1 MEKKIKFL
9 TDKRSD
15 YHQFGTVLLAVGAFF
30 YIGLII
36 PKMDKVAGYNEAM
49 LITSIVFL
57 SVSILFFTKAKKLKK
72 LLDEWKES

>member
-1 MEKKIKFL
+1 MEKKIKFI
-9 TDKRSD
+9 TDKISD
-15 YHQFGTVLLAVGAFF
+15 YQQFGTVLLAVGAIF

-36 PKMDKVAGYNEAM
+36 PKMDKVTGYNEGM

-57 SVSILFFTKAKKLKK
+57 SVSILFFAKVKKLKK